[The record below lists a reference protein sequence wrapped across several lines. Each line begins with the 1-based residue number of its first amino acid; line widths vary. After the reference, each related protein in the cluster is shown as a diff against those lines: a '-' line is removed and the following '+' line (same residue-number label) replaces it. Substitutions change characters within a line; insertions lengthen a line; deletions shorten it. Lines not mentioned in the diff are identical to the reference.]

1 MDNPFIEAP
10 APPQASIRRREAIG
24 RPATSGNYEGP
35 FRTSTT
41 TLPDGRLRERR
52 FRLDGT
58 LASERVYGGPG
69 EDGSWSALRSPIEE
83 PVTLPRYQDLP
94 LSAIQTS
101 LVPIRQADLPGWLQ
115 SGEIIADGAGAARKL
130 TSEELEDREAGFDV
144 FDTIDDIGLGVPR
157 KLDVAVNEAFGGQPG
172 QTISA
177 RVGRREGP
185 LQSMIADGLDFVAP
199 GHTARALDAEYA
211 TRGINPCAPKLS
223 AREVSKLARELCLG
237 R

>member
-1 MDNPFIEAP
+1 MDNPVFEAAAP
-10 APPQASIRRREAIG
+10 AQGSIRR
-24 RPATSGNYEGP
+24 PQTSGNYEGP

-58 LASERVYGGPG
+58 LASERVFQPTTTVSRLGLDTP
-69 EDGSWSALRSPIEE
+69 LPPIEE
-83 PVTLPRYQDLP
+83 HVI
-94 LSAIQTS
+94 SAAH
-101 LVPIRQADLPGWLQ
+101 RQYHRSIDVDEGWLTRP
-115 SGEIIADGAGAARKL
+115 SKGVEIIADGAGAARKVS
-130 TSEELEDREAGFDV
+130 SEELEDREAGFDV
-144 FDTIDDIGLGVPR
+144 FDTIDDIGLGLPR
-157 KLDVAVNEAFGGQPG
+157 KLDVAVNEALGGQPG

-177 RVGRREGP
+177 RVAPREGP

-211 TRGINPCAPKLS
+211 TRGVNPCAPKLS

>member
-1 MDNPFIEAP
+1 MDNPVFEAAAP
-10 APPQASIRRREAIG
+10 AQASIRR
-24 RPATSGNYEGP
+24 PQTSGNYEGP

-58 LASERVYGGPG
+58 LASERVYGGPTSTVRRLG
-69 EDGSWSALRSPIEE
+69 LDKPPPSVEELPVISPVSQRSIDADDGW
-83 PVTLPRYQDLP
+83 
-94 LSAIQTS
+94 
-101 LVPIRQADLPGWLQ
+101 WLGRP
-115 SGEIIADGAGAARKL
+115 SKGIEIIADGAGAARKVS
-130 TSEELEDREAGFDV
+130 SEELEDREAGFDV

-157 KLDVAVNEAFGGQPG
+157 KLDVAVNEALGGQPG

-185 LQSMIADGLDFVAP
+185 FQSMIADGLDFVAP

-211 TRGINPCAPKLS
+211 TRGLNPCAPKLS

>member
-1 MDNPFIEAP
+1 MDNPVFEAP
-10 APPQASIRRREAIG
+10 APPQGSIRPPDAIV
-24 RPATSGNYEGP
+24 PASSEIIDGP

-58 LASERVYGGPG
+58 LASERVYGGPP
-69 EDGSWSALRSPIEE
+69 AA
-83 PVTLPRYQDLP
+83 TLVRVDTPGIGKP
-94 LSAIQTS
+94 T
-101 LVPIRQADLPGWLQ
+101 VPHT
-115 SGEIIADGAGAARKL
+115 GEIVADGAGAARKVS
-130 TSEELEDREAGFDV
+130 SEELEDREAGFDV

-177 RVGRREGP
+177 RVAPREGP

-211 TRGINPCAPKLS
+211 TRGLNPCAPKLS

>member
-1 MDNPFIEAP
+1 MDNPVFEAAAP
-10 APPQASIRRREAIG
+10 AQGSIRPPDAIV
-24 RPATSGNYEGP
+24 PASSEIIEGP
-35 FRTSTT
+35 LRTSTT
-41 TLPDGRLRERR
+41 TLPDGRLRERK

-58 LASERVYGGPG
+58 LASERVYQPTTTVSRLGLDTPLPPV
-69 EDGSWSALRSPIEE
+69 EELPVISPVSERSIDVDE
-83 PVTLPRYQDLP
+83 
-94 LSAIQTS
+94 
-101 LVPIRQADLPGWLQ
+101 GWWLGRP
-115 SGEIIADGAGAARKL
+115 SKGVEIIADGAGAARKVS
-130 TSEELEDREAGFDV
+130 SEELEDREAGFDV

-177 RVGRREGP
+177 RVAPREGP
-185 LQSMIADGLDFVAP
+185 LQSIIADGLDFVAP

-211 TRGINPCAPKLS
+211 TRGLNPCAPKLS

>member
-1 MDNPFIEAP
+1 MDNPVFEAAAP
-10 APPQASIRRREAIG
+10 AQGSIRR
-24 RPATSGNYEGP
+24 PQTSANYEGP

-58 LASERVYGGPG
+58 LASERVYGGPVAIP
-69 EDGSWSALRSPIEE
+69 SLA
-83 PVTLPRYQDLP
+83 PVTLPSVR
-94 LSAIQTS
+94 SN
-101 LVPIRQADLPGWLQ
+101 
-115 SGEIIADGAGAARKL
+115 GEIVADGAGAARKVS
-130 TSEELEDREAGFDV
+130 SEELEDREAGFDV
-144 FDTIDDIGLGVPR
+144 FDTIDDIGLGLPR
-157 KLDVAVNEAFGGQPG
+157 KLDVAVNEALGGQPG

-177 RVGRREGP
+177 RVAPREGP

-211 TRGINPCAPKLS
+211 TRGLNPCAPKLS